1 MCTGT
6 NVFNLIHVLYLGRF
20 FGADTRQHLIF
31 ELANQG
37 DLFNEL
43 RASDFQM
50 PFAERILGLGLIWT
64 VSPFSYMFQALSPP
78 YHTP

>member
-1 MCTGT
+1 MFSIRFTFSRC
-6 NVFNLIHVLYLGRF
+6 LGRF

-37 DLFNEL
+37 DLFDEL

-64 VSPFSYMFQALSPP
+64 VSPFSYMFQALSRPITHREGP
-78 YHTP
+78 T

>member
-1 MCTGT
+1 MFSIRFTFSRC
-6 NVFNLIHVLYLGRF
+6 LGRF

-37 DLFNEL
+37 DLFDEL

-50 PFAERILGLGLIWT
+50 PFAERILGLGLILT
-64 VSPFSYMFQALSPP
+64 VLPFHTCSPVPP
-78 YHTP
+78 LTRREGPT